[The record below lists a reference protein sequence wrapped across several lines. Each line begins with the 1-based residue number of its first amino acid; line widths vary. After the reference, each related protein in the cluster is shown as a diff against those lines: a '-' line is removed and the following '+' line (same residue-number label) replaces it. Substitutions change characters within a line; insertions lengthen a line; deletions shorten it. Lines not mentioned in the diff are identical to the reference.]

1 MAYNNFR
8 FSSYDLLIIGKT
20 PIPIIPSVIGVL
32 KTNITTSYI
41 QDIDFG
47 YKKEIDVDG
56 KIIENSDTYTQY
68 VKQGNN
74 QVTIDFVLGTGG
86 SGISNFT
93 TPLVRVL
100 KGIAS
105 LMGVIKPEMLAK
117 TTAEYLKPNR
127 KDTSKLYKA
136 SYYSMEG
143 LFIKDYDIISVNE
156 SQNLESNQ
164 IVFNLVLQESQQ
176 TTLETIKESGAGK
189 VASNYIKVGN
199 ANRILSAG

>member
-1 MAYNNFR
+1 
-8 FSSYDLLIIGKT
+8 
-20 PIPIIPSVIGVL
+20 
-32 KTNITTSYI
+32 
-41 QDIDFG
+41 
-47 YKKEIDVDG
+47 
-56 KIIENSDTYTQY
+56 
-68 VKQGNN
+68 
-74 QVTIDFVLGTGG
+74 VLGTGG

-93 TPLVRVL
+93 TPLVRAL

-156 SQNLESNQ
+156 TQNLESNQ

-199 ANRILSAG
+199 ANKILSAG

>member
-1 MAYNNFR
+1 VSGFVE
-8 FSSYDLLIIGKT
+8 K
-20 PIPIIPSVIGVL
+20 SVVS
-32 KTNITTSYI
+32 T
-41 QDIDFG
+41 
-47 YKKEIDVDG
+47 KKEIDADG

-93 TPLVRVL
+93 TPVVRAL

-143 LFIKDYDIISVNE
+143 LFVKDYDIISVNE
-156 SQNLESNQ
+156 AQSLENNQ
-164 IVFNLVLQESQQ
+164 IVFNLTLQESQEEV
-176 TTLETIKESGAGK
+176 LDEVKKSSSK
-189 VASNYIKVGN
+189 ASKLINVN
-199 ANRILSAG
+199 NNDRILTAE